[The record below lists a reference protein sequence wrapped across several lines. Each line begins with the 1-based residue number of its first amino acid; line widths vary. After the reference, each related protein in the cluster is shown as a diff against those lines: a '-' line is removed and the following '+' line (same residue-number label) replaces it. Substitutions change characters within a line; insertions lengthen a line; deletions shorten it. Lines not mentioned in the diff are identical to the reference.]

1 MGKKWKN
8 TLIRIYLVK
17 IRIFNDIHNKV
28 RKLKVIFLLSDFFP
42 VHRNLS
48 IFISRL
54 DYAVRRWSFIKH
66 CQRSTGLVYASRQTD
81 RQTHRRTRGFSIYK
95 YMINCMFLTTPLLE
109 LNQYLLASLVVSP
122 ARSQVGPMP
131 KVPNRHEGRSKKW
144 QQSAVLYSIPC
155 TQVLRLA
162 PPKWGPKFKQVFF
175 AYIMWTLSL
184 GHVNKTWFFCQIYLF
199 DFSDNFFQ
207 YVRDL
212 TLFFLSF
219 LFCWSKISVNGTIN
233 PYSV

>member
-1 MGKKWKN
+1 MGKKCKN
-8 TLIRIYLVK
+8 TLIRICLVK
-17 IRIFNDIHNKV
+17 IRIFYDIHNKV
-28 RKLKVIFLLSDFFP
+28 RKLKIIFLLSDFFP

-66 CQRSTGLVYASRQTD
+66 CQRSTCLAYASRQTD
-81 RQTHRRTRGFSIYK
+81 RRTDRLGALVYTNTWSIV
-95 YMINCMFLTTPLLE
+95 CLTTPLLE

-162 PPKWGPKFKQVFF
+162 PHIWG
-175 AYIMWTLSL
+175 A
-184 GHVNKTWFFCQIYLF
+184 
-199 DFSDNFFQ
+199 
-207 YVRDL
+207 
-212 TLFFLSF
+212 
-219 LFCWSKISVNGTIN
+219 
-233 PYSV
+233 